1 MRYSICALT
10 DDPRGYLRA
19 GAQRQFIEDVL
30 GVVLGVR
37 SLIYKRCAISRFVKP
52 FATRPATP
60 ISARGQRR
68 VKLIG
73 MAVFMQGPPPNP
85 IAAACQTLG
94 CRHGLLQERIITATK
109 GATQVCGQ
117 QQSKLQCVS
126 RNCPR
131 YRYTYGVR

>member
-10 DDPRGYLRA
+10 DDPRGHLRW
-19 GAQRQFIEDVL
+19 
-30 GVVLGVR
+30 GVSANLSRMFLTWFSAVR

-73 MAVFMQGPPPNP
+73 MAEFMQVGRRP
-85 IAAACQTLG
+85 TL
-94 CRHGLLQERIITATK
+94 
-109 GATQVCGQ
+109 
-117 QQSKLQCVS
+117 
-126 RNCPR
+126 
-131 YRYTYGVR
+131 